1 MPSVTWKIYLNKG
14 KEEKT
19 LIYKFP
25 SVHKETYSS
34 TPTVSERPIPTPV
47 TPALWAPKFLC
58 YLLLQWGLDP
68 ATPFKAGVMPSPQ
81 SLLRSGE
88 ERAWISCYLPSPAHL
103 VRALSHPRRGP
114 RGKELGEPRP
124 TACEELNPGNGS
136 RPPSRGGGGPGLTG
150 TTAPPLYLDCSLCQA
165 LSLLGPDL

>member
-103 VRALSHPRRGP
+103 VRASSHPM
-114 RGKELGEPRP
+114 ERP
-124 TACEELNPGNGS
+124 TWQGTGGASADSLRGAESWERKQTPLPRWGRA
-136 RPPSRGGGGPGLTG
+136 RPHRDHSPTPI
-150 TTAPPLYLDCSLCQA
+150 P
-165 LSLLGPDL
+165 